1 MIYGIGVDLVTIA
14 RLQKLISRFDN
25 KIARKLLTADEYMFY
40 ETRQSKATFLA
51 SRFAAKEAFAKA
63 LGTGFRNGLSLRH
76 IEITADNLGKPVVK
90 LHAVAQ
96 QLIDK
101 LGISHYHVSISHE
114 KEHVIAIIV
123 LER

>member
-1 MIYGIGVDLVTIA
+1 
-14 RLQKLISRFDN
+14 
-25 KIARKLLTADEYMFY
+25 MFY

>member
-1 MIYGIGVDLVTIA
+1 VIYGIGVDLVTIA